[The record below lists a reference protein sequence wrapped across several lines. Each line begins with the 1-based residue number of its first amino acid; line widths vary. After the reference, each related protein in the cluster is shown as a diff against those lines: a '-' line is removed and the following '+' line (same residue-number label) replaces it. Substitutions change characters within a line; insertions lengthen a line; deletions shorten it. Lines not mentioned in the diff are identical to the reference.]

1 MQKEQIET
9 TNINHAGIKKHFN
22 RWKLT
27 PERAVIE
34 LIANGFDAKATEVRI
49 STSEEFLGTT
59 SVQIID
65 NGLGIDP
72 DKKLEHFSCFNDS
85 KKVGDD
91 DTQGAHGR
99 GRLAFHLLCANADWY
114 SRCGFKDTKISI
126 SSDDLQHY
134 SMLSLLPEQQ
144 KHSVVTNGRG
154 TCVELTNFTANLPDD
169 ETLLCILQ
177 NEFGWRLALNDKLKL
192 YLNNTEVSV
201 PINESRSESIDIDE
215 IPFTVNFFRWETKP
229 GTENSKNYF
238 VNSDGRVT
246 YSENNSFN
254 RKSQFYLSVYIQ
266 SPWVDRF
273 DKNGGSLSFDELHV
287 PLATPSSPIFKSL
300 KTKIF
305 NISRDIYTGFLRQ
318 QVESQLDRYEQQG
331 YFPTYKN
338 LSQHDAEWRHTNVR
352 TVIKEIWLVEP
363 SIFNNLGAKQAKVMI
378 SLLDKLLVSNEND
391 SLLEVLESVVELD
404 EHRLHQLAEQLNKT
418 TLENIVST
426 IEILQRRETVVRK
439 LEELMINN
447 YKDVLETPHL
457 QGIIEAN
464 TWLFGEQYSMIG
476 AEEDD
481 FQKTA
486 HNLRKHIKEIDVL
499 AEDDFEQQDLDDGLT
514 IEGVRRQV
522 DLFLARKTK
531 QFDSFG
537 KPYFKCTI
545 IEIKKPSVSL
555 NTKHLRQLEDY
566 AGIIARHPGFSVP
579 NMRFELILV
588 GRKVSNDD
596 MGIPRALKSCE
607 VHNEPGMVFKEERI
621 KGYVKTWSSIK
632 SEFELTN
639 SYLLENLKTRRDT
652 FEHMGSSELVEDLQ
666 QVC

>member
-1 MQKEQIET
+1 M
-9 TNINHAGIKKHFN
+9 GS
-22 RWKLT
+22 W
-27 PERAVIE
+27 
-34 LIANGFDAKATEVRI
+34 
-49 STSEEFLGTT
+49 
-59 SVQIID
+59 
-65 NGLGIDP
+65 
-72 DKKLEHFSCFNDS
+72 
-85 KKVGDD
+85 
-91 DTQGAHGR
+91 
-99 GRLAFHLLCANADWY
+99 
-114 SRCGFKDTKISI
+114 
-126 SSDDLQHY
+126 
-134 SMLSLLPEQQ
+134 
-144 KHSVVTNGRG
+144 
-154 TCVELTNFTANLPDD
+154 
-169 ETLLCILQ
+169 
-177 NEFGWRLALNDKLKL
+177 
-192 YLNNTEVSV
+192 
-201 PINESRSESIDIDE
+201 
-215 IPFTVNFFRWETKP
+215 
-229 GTENSKNYF
+229 
-238 VNSDGRVT
+238 
-246 YSENNSFN
+246 
-254 RKSQFYLSVYIQ
+254 
-266 SPWVDRF
+266 
-273 DKNGGSLSFDELHV
+273 GG
-287 PLATPSSPIFKSL
+287 
-300 KTKIF
+300 
-305 NISRDIYTGFLRQ
+305 Y
-318 QVESQLDRYEQQG
+318 
-331 YFPTYKN
+331 
-338 LSQHDAEWRHTNVR
+338 
-352 TVIKEIWLVEP
+352 
-363 SIFNNLGAKQAKVMI
+363 
-378 SLLDKLLVSNEND
+378 LVSNEND

-426 IEILQRRETVVRK
+426 IEVLQRRETVVRK

-486 HNLRKHIKEIDVL
+486 HNLRQHIKEIDVL

-566 AGIIARHPGFSVP
+566 AGIIARHPGFNVP

-607 VHNEPGMVFKEERI
+607 VHNEPGIVFKEERI

-652 FEHMGSSELVEDLQ
+652 FEHMGSSELVADLQ